1 MLRGGRTGG
10 IEPHSI
16 PPFCYRGEQVT
27 QGDEKGAR
35 NERKGGRDKIEREND
50 FQRDNEPLNDG

>member
-1 MLRGGRTGG
+1 M
-10 IEPHSI
+10 
-16 PPFCYRGEQVT
+16 T

-35 NERKGGRDKIEREND
+35 NERKGGRDKIERESD